1 MRRREFLAVVGGAI
15 SAPGKWPTAARAQ
28 QRTMP
33 VIGFLH
39 PGFPDLSAPSFDA
52 LRQGLRDA
60 GFGADETLKIE
71 ARWARGKP
79 TTLAQMAQEL
89 VQLRVALLVV
99 TARPSIEAARAAT
112 IELPIV
118 ANDLESDPVASGYV
132 ESLAHPGGNITGAF
146 LDAPSLCGKW
156 LQQILDIV
164 PNAKKIAV
172 LWDVT
177 TGSYQFS
184 AIKAAAD
191 ERSIEIV
198 VMEFSDNAGLES
210 ALDLGLKREPQAAIL
225 LGSPL
230 IRQGG
235 LRIAEILATHRIPGI
250 SQFRSFPDGGG
261 LMSYGPDLV
270 HLYRSIGPYVA
281 RILRGARPADLP
293 IQRPTK
299 FEFVINLKAAK
310 ALDLTVPPSLLTY
323 VDEVIE

>member
-1 MRRREFLAVVGGAI
+1 
-15 SAPGKWPTAARAQ
+15 
-28 QRTMP
+28 MP

-39 PGFPDLSAPSFDA
+39 PGFPDSSAPSFEA
-52 LRQGLRDA
+52 LRMGLRDA
-60 GFGADETLKIE
+60 GLGEDEAIKIE
-71 ARWARGKP
+71 ARWARGEPK
-79 TTLAQMAQEL
+79 TLAQMAQEL
-89 VQLRVALLVV
+89 VRLRVSVLVV

-112 IELPIV
+112 NELPIV

-156 LQQILDIV
+156 LQQILDII
-164 PNAKKIAV
+164 PKAKKIAV
-172 LWDVT
+172 LWDTT
-177 TGSYQFS
+177 TGSYQLS
-184 AIKAAAD
+184 AIKAAA
-191 ERSIEIV
+191 EARSVEIV
-198 VMEFSDNAGLES
+198 VMEFGDNAELAS
-210 ALDLGLKREPQAAIL
+210 ALDLGLRRDPQAAIL

-235 LRIAEILATHRIPGI
+235 PRIAKVLASHRIPAI
-250 SQFRSFPDGGG
+250 SQFRTFPDSGG
-261 LMSYGPDLV
+261 LMSYGPDLI

-293 IQRPTK
+293 IHRPTK

>member
-1 MRRREFLAVVGGAI
+1 MRRREFLAVLGVAI
-15 SAPGKWPTAARAQ
+15 AAPSIRPTSARAQ
-28 QRTMP
+28 QQSIP

-39 PGFPDLSAPSFDA
+39 PGFPDSSAPSFDA
-52 LRQGLRDA
+52 LRKGLRDA
-60 GFGADETLKIE
+60 GLGADEAIKIE

-79 TTLAQMAQEL
+79 ETLTQMAQEL
-89 VQLRVALLVV
+89 VQLRVAVLVV

-112 IELPIV
+112 NQLAIV

-177 TGSYQFS
+177 TGSYQLT
-184 AIKAAAD
+184 AIKAAA
-191 ERSIEIV
+191 EARSIETV
-198 VMEFSDNAGLES
+198 VMEFSDNAGLEP
-210 ALDLGLKREPQAAIL
+210 ALDLGLKREPQVAIL

-235 LRIAEILATHRIPGI
+235 QRIAEILASRHIPGI
-250 SQFRSFPDGGG
+250 SQFRTFPDGGG

-281 RILRGARPADLP
+281 KILRGARPADLP
-293 IQRPTK
+293 IHLPTK

>member
-1 MRRREFLAVVGGAI
+1 MN
-15 SAPGKWPTAARAQ
+15 
-28 QRTMP
+28 
-33 VIGFLH
+33 
-39 PGFPDLSAPSFDA
+39 APSFDA
-52 LRQGLRDA
+52 LRMGLRDA
-60 GFGADETLKIE
+60 GLGRDETIKIE
-71 ARWARGKP
+71 ARWARGEP
-79 TTLAQMAQEL
+79 TTLAQMAEEL
-89 VQLRVALLVV
+89 VRLRVAVLVV

-112 IELPIV
+112 NELPIV

-156 LQQILDIV
+156 LQQLLDIV
-164 PNAKKIAV
+164 PNTKKIAV
-172 LWDVT
+172 LWDAT

-184 AIKAAAD
+184 AIKAAA
-191 ERSIEIV
+191 EARSVEIV
-198 VMEFSDNAGLES
+198 VMEFRDNAGLES
-210 ALDLGLKREPQAAIL
+210 ALDRGLKRGPQAAIL

-235 LRIAEILATHRIPGI
+235 LRIAEILASHRIPAI
-250 SQFRSFPDGGG
+250 SQFRTFPDGGG

-293 IQRPTK
+293 IHRPTK
-299 FEFVINLKAAK
+299 FEFVINLKAAQ

>member
-1 MRRREFLAVVGGAI
+1 MRRREFLSLISGA
-15 SAPGKWPTAARAQ
+15 AAFRPRAATAQ
-28 QRTMP
+28 QQSMP

-39 PGFPDLSAPSFDA
+39 PGFPDLNAPSFDA
-52 LRQGLRDA
+52 LRMGLRDA
-60 GFGADETLKIE
+60 GLGGGDTIRIE
-71 ARWARGKP
+71 ARWARGEPK
-79 TTLAQMAQEL
+79 TLAQMAQEL
-89 VQLRVALLVV
+89 VQLRVAVV

-112 IELPIV
+112 NQLPIV

-164 PNAKKIAV
+164 PRAKKIAV

-184 AIKAAAD
+184 AIKAAA
-191 ERSIEIV
+191 EARSVEIV
-198 VMEFSDNAGLES
+198 VMEFDDNTGLAS

-235 LRIAEILATHRIPGI
+235 LRIAELLASRRIPGI
-250 SQFRSFPDGGG
+250 SQFRTFPDGGG
-261 LMSYGPDLV
+261 LMSYGPDLTMI
-270 HLYRSIGPYVA
+270 RSKSTAIPGLKNTGLA
-281 RILRGARPADLP
+281 RAYHPALP
-293 IQRPTK
+293 SI
-299 FEFVINLKAAK
+299 
-310 ALDLTVPPSLLTY
+310 
-323 VDEVIE
+323 